1 MGFGCLKGKMAIL
14 GDSREFLE
22 SLELLECV
30 GAKDRGSCEVW
41 GFFGDF
47 SGFLECLEWVRSF

>member
-1 MGFGCLKGKMAIL
+1 MGFGCSKGKMVIL

-30 GAKDRGSCEVW
+30 GAKDRALAK
-41 GFFGDF
+41 FGDF
-47 SGFLECLEWVRSF
+47 SRILVDLWSV